1 MQKRALGLAAIIAC
15 CLLTSAHAGIVLSG
29 TRVVY
34 PETSKEVDVHV
45 TNEGT
50 QPELI
55 QAWID
60 NGDPKANP
68 QDIQVPFT
76 LMPPIF
82 RLDPRKGQ
90 SLRLSYTHEAIP
102 QDRESVYW
110 LNALEIPPKAK
121 NADGTNA
128 LQLAYRTRI
137 KLFFRP
143 GGLKGS
149 PADSPQQVNWT
160 LVPDHKGSYAL
171 HADNP
176 TPFSVSFDALHL
188 KVGGQSIDAGQG
200 MVKPMTSADFP
211 LAHLKQRPSGA
222 MQVDYSWINDYGASN
237 GGKATV
243 QQTPDQVH

>member
-1 MQKRALGLAAIIAC
+1 MKKRVLSLAGMLAC
-15 CLLTSAHAGIVLSG
+15 CLMTSAHAGIVLSG

-34 PETSKEVDVHV
+34 PEASKEVDVRV

-60 NGDPKANP
+60 NGDAKANP

-82 RLDPRKGQ
+82 RLNPNKGQ
-90 SLRLSYTHEAIP
+90 TLRLSYTHEAVA

-110 LNALEIPPKAK
+110 LNALEIPPKSK
-121 NADGTNA
+121 NADGSNA

-143 GGLKGS
+143 NGLKGS
-149 PADSPQQVNWT
+149 PADSPQQIKWSV
-160 LVPDHKGSYAL
+160 VPGAKGGFAL

-176 TPFSVSFDALHL
+176 TPFSVSYDSIKLQA
-188 KVGGQSIDAGQG
+188 GGQAVDAGQG
-200 MVKPMTSADFP
+200 MVKPMTSMDFP
-211 LAHLKQRPSGA
+211 LAKVKQRPTGP
-222 MQVDYSWINDYGASN
+222 MQVDYSWINDYGATTQ
-237 GGKATV
+237 GKATA
-243 QQTPDQVH
+243 Q

>member
-1 MQKRALGLAAIIAC
+1 MKKRALGLAGMLAC
-15 CLLTSAHAGIVLSG
+15 CLMTSAHAGIVLSG

-34 PETSKEVDVHV
+34 PASSKEVDVRV

-50 QPELI
+50 EPELI

-60 NGDPKANP
+60 DGHADANP
-68 QDIQVPFT
+68 QNIQVPFT

-82 RLDPRKGQ
+82 RLDPKKGQ
-90 SLRLSYTHEAIP
+90 TVRVAYTHEAVP

-121 NADGTNA
+121 NADGSNA

-143 GGLKGS
+143 DGLKGS
-149 PADSPQQVNWT
+149 PADSPGAVKWSV
-160 LVPDHKGSYAL
+160 VPGAKGGYAL

-176 TPFSVSFDALHL
+176 TPFSVSYDSL
-188 KVGGQSIDAGQG
+188 KVTAGGQTLDAGQG
-200 MVKPMTSADFP
+200 MVQPMTSADFP
-211 LAHLKQRPSGA
+211 LAKVKQRPTGP
-222 MQVDYSWINDYGASN
+222 MQVDYEWINDYGAATQ
-237 GGKATV
+237 GKATV
-243 QQTPDQVH
+243 Q